1 MHKGL
6 LLHRAVATLA
16 SERNAV
22 RVLQVNSATSIGGGE
37 RHVADL
43 ANALAQR
50 GHDVY
55 AVLRHRSP
63 LVGELRSLPQENIT
77 MLPLRNSL
85 DIGSALRLAH
95 LIREREIEV
104 VHAHLAR
111 DYPLAALA
119 VERAG
124 TARLV
129 ITRHVL
135 FPLNRL
141 HRLTL
146 RRVAYAIAVSRAVGE
161 SLRGIFAESKIA
173 YVPNGI
179 DLKRFAVIA
188 RSGARDRLLVGTV
201 GHLAPIKGHEDFIR
215 AASLIAAK
223 RADVDFVIVGDDESP
238 TKDTQTQLERLIR
251 ELGLSQRVHLAGRVD
266 ETSRLLSDLD
276 LFVSASRSEGFG
288 LAIIEAMASGVPVV
302 ATRSAGA
309 REIIEDGETGR
320 LVPIGD
326 AHALAEAILCLLDD
340 REGRERLRQRA
351 LETVRQRFSLE
362 RMIEETERVYR
373 RALALSE

>member
-1 MHKGL
+1 M
-6 LLHRAVATLA
+6 
-16 SERNAV
+16 

>member
-1 MHKGL
+1 M
-6 LLHRAVATLA
+6 
-16 SERNAV
+16 

-85 DIGSALRLAH
+85 DIGSALRLAR

-141 HRLTL
+141 HRFTL

-161 SLRGIFAESKIA
+161 NLRGIFAESKIVH
-173 YVPNGI
+173 VPNGI
-179 DLKRFAVIA
+179 DLKRFAAIA
-188 RSGARDRLLVGTV
+188 RLGARDRLLVGTI

-223 RADVDFVIVGDDESP
+223 RADVDFVIAGDDESP
-238 TKDTQTQLERLIR
+238 AKDTRTQLERLIR

-340 REGRERLRQRA
+340 REERERLRQRA

-362 RMIEETERVYR
+362 RMVEETERVYR

>member
-1 MHKGL
+1 
-6 LLHRAVATLA
+6 LHRAVATLA

-85 DIGSALRLAH
+85 DIGSALRLAR

-141 HRLTL
+141 HRFTL

-173 YVPNGI
+173 HVPNGI
-179 DLKRFAVIA
+179 DLKRFAAIA
-188 RSGARDRLLVGTV
+188 RLGARDRLLVGTI
-201 GHLAPIKGHEDFIR
+201 GRLAPIKGHEDFIR

-223 RADVDFVIVGDDESP
+223 RADVDFVIAGDDESP
-238 TKDTQTQLERLIR
+238 AKDTRTQLERLIR

-340 REGRERLRQRA
+340 REERERLRQRA
-351 LETVRQRFSLE
+351 LETVRQQFSLE
-362 RMIEETERVYR
+362 RMVEETERVYR